1 MDFEALFQYFK
12 EWASDLYQNFVNLFK
27 SHEQLRQENFMLR
40 SQLALYD
47 HDVKTGKRPKPK
59 ATPAF
64 RQKMVLLSKRFARW
78 KECLPTFK
86 PKTVIKWHKT
96 AFKLYWFKKSKR
108 IGRPPISQEAIDI
121 IKQMYEENP
130 SLSPEKIREKL
141 LLKNV
146 TDAPSPNTI
155 AKYLPSIRKPPTEKQ
170 IQSWKM
176 FLKNHAP
183 DTWGVDFFTAPTL
196 MFKVL
201 YVLVIINHGTRKIEH
216 FSVTTNPNVFWLK
229 QQFRNTTPYD
239 HKPKY
244 LVHDNDAVF
253 TSKDF
258 QCFLAASRIK
268 SKRTAIKA
276 PWQNPYAERVI
287 GTLRQELLNHIIPF
301 NERHLHYLLSEYVHK
316 YYNPHRTHLGLD
328 GQTPIP
334 TQKYESTTAA
344 ETKLKSTPV
353 LGGLYHTYEKEV
365 A

>member
-108 IGRPPISQEAIDI
+108 KGRPPISQEII
-121 IKQMYEENP
+121 ELIKQIHQENP

-146 TDAPSPNTI
+146 TDAPSPN
-155 AKYLPSIRKPPTEKQ
+155 K
-170 IQSWKM
+170 
-176 FLKNHAP
+176 
-183 DTWGVDFFTAPTL
+183 
-196 MFKVL
+196 
-201 YVLVIINHGTRKIEH
+201 
-216 FSVTTNPNVFWLK
+216 
-229 QQFRNTTPYD
+229 
-239 HKPKY
+239 
-244 LVHDNDAVF
+244 
-253 TSKDF
+253 
-258 QCFLAASRIK
+258 CFLAASGIK